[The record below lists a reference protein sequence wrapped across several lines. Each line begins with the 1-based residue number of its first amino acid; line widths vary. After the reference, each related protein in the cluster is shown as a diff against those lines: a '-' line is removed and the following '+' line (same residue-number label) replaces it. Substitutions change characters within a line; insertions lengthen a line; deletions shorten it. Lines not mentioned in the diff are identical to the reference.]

1 MIKEEIVSGRVSG
14 PFTASPCDPVIC
26 SPLALIPK
34 HEAGSFRLIHDLSFP
49 RSQSVNAG
57 IDKMD
62 SQVVYDNIDTV
73 FSHIRRFGTNALM
86 AKTDISNAF
95 RLLPI
100 HKDDR
105 HLLCFTWPDENG
117 SVQFFMDC
125 ALQMGLSA
133 ACQCFE
139 RFSSALQWIMT
150 INFGAV
156 MSHILDDFFFIEPAN
171 STKCYNDFAMFVSIG
186 ADIGIP
192 LKREK
197 TV

>member
-1 MIKEEIVSGRVSG
+1 M
-14 PFTASPCDPVIC
+14 T
-26 SPLALIPK
+26 
-34 HEAGSFRLIHDLSFP
+34 SFP
-49 RSQSVNAG
+49 RSQSVNAC

-73 FSHIRRFGTNALM
+73 ISHIRRFGNNALM

-133 ACQCFE
+133 ACQCFNG
-139 RFSSALQWIMT
+139 SVLHYS
-150 INFGAV
+150 G
-156 MSHILDDFFFIEPAN
+156 S
-171 STKCYNDFAMFVSIG
+171 
-186 ADIGIP
+186 
-192 LKREK
+192 
-197 TV
+197 